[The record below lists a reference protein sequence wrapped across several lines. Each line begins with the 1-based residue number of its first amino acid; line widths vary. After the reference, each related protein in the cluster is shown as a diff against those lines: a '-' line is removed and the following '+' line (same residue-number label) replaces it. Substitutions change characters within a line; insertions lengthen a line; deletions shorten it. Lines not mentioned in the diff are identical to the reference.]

1 MRVTSTLDTSAED
14 IQKGTRVISDWV
26 FLFFLFF
33 FFFAYD
39 ITTSTIFWRLPDVM
53 LVGAMKTYTGR
64 RRAPGG
70 VFINTGG
77 NRRCEGVFVLAALL
91 PPPVAA
97 AALVCTSFAPAQLS
111 LSLSLS
117 RTDG

>member
-1 MRVTSTLDTSAED
+1 M
-14 IQKGTRVISDWV
+14 
-26 FLFFLFF
+26 
-33 FFFAYD
+33 
-39 ITTSTIFWRLPDVM
+39 M

-97 AALVCTSFAPAQLS
+97 ATAALVCTSFAPAQLS
-111 LSLSLS
+111 LSLSLALMANNKQITAHQCVQLLSTLS
-117 RTDG
+117 RP

>member
-1 MRVTSTLDTSAED
+1 M
-14 IQKGTRVISDWV
+14 
-26 FLFFLFF
+26 
-33 FFFAYD
+33 
-39 ITTSTIFWRLPDVM
+39 M

-97 AALVCTSFAPAQLS
+97 ALVCTSFAPAQLS
-111 LSLSLS
+111 LSLSLALMANNKQITAHQCVQLLSTLS
-117 RTDG
+117 RP

>member
-14 IQKGTRVISDWV
+14 IQKGTWVISDWI
-26 FLFFLFF
+26 LFFSSYSFSSSLMTLQHRVFF
-33 FFFAYD
+33 W
-39 ITTSTIFWRLPDVM
+39 TLPDVM

-97 AALVCTSFAPAQLS
+97 AALV
-111 LSLSLS
+111 
-117 RTDG
+117 

>member
-97 AALVCTSFAPAQLS
+97 AAALVCTSFAPAQLS
-111 LSLSLS
+111 LSLSH
-117 RTDG
+117 

>member
-1 MRVTSTLDTSAED
+1 M
-14 IQKGTRVISDWV
+14 
-26 FLFFLFF
+26 
-33 FFFAYD
+33 
-39 ITTSTIFWRLPDVM
+39 M

-97 AALVCTSFAPAQLS
+97 AAAAALVCTSFAPAQLS
-111 LSLSLS
+111 LSLALMANNKQITAHQCVQLLSTLS
-117 RTDG
+117 RP